1 MKIFWNLN
9 KISFNSSEFSFQVQ
23 QELSSLLKE
32 VPIISWNFI
41 IINNVNYIK
50 LFVDTI
56 ITNNLLYNKN
66 PEFRVLSPTKNR
78 NKNLKMLPQF
88 QNWKKWSRERI
99 KQRTPWGTWESGSCV
114 STFVSESLVSLTP
127 FFPPKDLR
135 YSITLPQLYV
145 CLISF
150 KVF

>member
-1 MKIFWNLN
+1 MGEGGKGQLRAGDLSPGTGGGYRGGLRDQGDVEDDGHEHSCPGHQHPGW
-9 KISFNSSEFSFQVQ
+9 SQVQ

-41 IINNVNYIK
+41 IINNVKYIK

-56 ITNNLLYNKN
+56 ITNNPLYNKN

-88 QNWKKWSRERI
+88 Q
-99 KQRTPWGTWESGSCV
+99 
-114 STFVSESLVSLTP
+114 
-127 FFPPKDLR
+127 
-135 YSITLPQLYV
+135 
-145 CLISF
+145 
-150 KVF
+150 